1 MRRELFACATVIFFL
16 TAITLAVFW
25 QTIGYGFTNYDDN
38 GYVTDNPY
46 VHAGL
51 TAKSLKWALVTEY
64 EATWQPVVWVSYF
77 LDRTLF
83 GMKPQ
88 GFHLTNI
95 LLHLTNVLLLLLV
108 LRKMTG
114 CLWRSAFV
122 AALFAVHPLHVESV
136 AWIAERKGLLSSL
149 FWLLAMLS
157 YTGYVEKPCVGKYLL
172 VALAFVLGLMAKPM
186 LVTLPFALLL
196 LDIWPLSRVKIQEG
210 GRELWASCW
219 PLVLEKVPL
228 FVLSAIF
235 SVVAYMVQKQGGAVS
250 SLARV
255 SIDVRITNAIT
266 SYVTYL
272 QHTVWPADL
281 AVIYPHLGTDL
292 PESRVLTSV
301 IILLL
306 TSIVIFHAL
315 PARPFLTTGWLWF
328 IGTLCPVIGLIPFGV
343 QMMADRFTYIPL
355 IGVFVMVAWGIPSVF
370 ASKNVLAIGSIITV
384 LASAG
389 AAYIQTGYWSD
400 SVTLFKRALEVTQNN
415 PAAHSQLGV
424 ALRAQGDLAGAID
437 HYREALR
444 INPQYLHAQGNLA
457 NALMD
462 SERADEAVQIFRQML
477 QSRPGDFRTITNL
490 GMALKQTGQIN
501 EAIRWYQEAV
511 RLAPN
516 YVAGRRNL
524 GNALLQTGR
533 IDEAISQYFAS
544 LQFDQGDPDVHHN
557 LAIAFYSKGSYDL
570 AWREVHLC
578 KHYGGSPAPKFL
590 KLLVGKMP
598 DPWDVS
604 GLN

>member
-1 MRRELFACATVIFFL
+1 MRRGLFACATVIFFL

-38 GYVTDNPY
+38 RYVTDNPY

-95 LLHLTNVLLLLLV
+95 LLHLANVLLLLLV
-108 LRKMTG
+108 LRRMTG
-114 CLWRSAFV
+114 SLWRSAFV

-136 AWIAERKGLLSSL
+136 AWIAERKGVLSSL

-196 LDIWPLSRVKIQEG
+196 LDFWPLGRVKIQEG
-210 GRELWASCW
+210 GRELWTSCW
-219 PLVLEKVPL
+219 PLVWEKVPL

-272 QHTVWPADL
+272 QQTVWPANL
-281 AVIYPHLGTDL
+281 AVIYPHLGTAL
-292 PESRVLTSV
+292 PVARVLTSG

-306 TSIVIFHAL
+306 TSIVIFRAL

-328 IGTLCPVIGLIPFGV
+328 IGTLVPVIGLIPFGV
-343 QMMADRFTYIPL
+343 QVMADRFTYIPL

-437 HYREALR
+437 HYGEALR

-462 SERADEAVQIFRQML
+462 SERADEAVPIFRQML

-516 YVAGRRNL
+516 YVAARRNL

-533 IDEAISQYFAS
+533 IDEAISQYSAS

-578 KHYGGSPAPKFL
+578 KQYGGSPAPKFL
-590 KLLVGKMP
+590 KRLVAKMP
-598 DPWDVS
+598 DPGV
-604 GLN
+604 